1 MTEIIRPFD
10 TSRNSAMIM
19 DWHNKIDGLQ
29 EYLNQYRQNLA
40 LIENWIAESSI
51 KSVPGPQQPA
61 GPENIQ
67 DRTAKIK
74 EIMAMVLTVFL
85 PQQEF
90 CDKLNKLAAMEPCID
105 KIVRLPWDSLLK
117 QLRKLLADKLHLMIH
132 HPEVFPES
140 ENAEYTA
147 AVAELADVLEK
158 LVNNGG

>member
-1 MTEIIRPFD
+1 MTEIIRSFD
-10 TSRNSAMIM
+10 TSRNSAVIM
-19 DWHNKIDGLQ
+19 DWHNKIDELQ
-29 EYLNQYRQNLA
+29 KYLDQYRQNLA
-40 LIENWIAESSI
+40 LIENLITELSV

-67 DRTAKIK
+67 NRTAKIK
-74 EIMAMVLTVFL
+74 ETTAMVSTIFL

-90 CDKLNKLAAMEPCID
+90 CNKLNQLAAMEPCID
-105 KIVRLPWDSLLK
+105 KIVRLPWDPLLK
-117 QLRKLLADKLHLMIH
+117 QLRKLLVDKQLLMIH